1 MTENSNPVTPDEV
14 IEPGGQRVRA
24 RTLIAEVITVVPN
37 IVKLIGRLLGD
48 SRVPLRAKLTIGAA
62 AAYAASPIDL
72 IPEFVP
78 VVGWADD
85 ILVLMFALD
94 NLINRAGPEVV
105 AEHWDGPG
113 DILSLVQDVMGVS
126 RSLMPKRMA
135 GIFER
140 ISG

>member
-1 MTENSNPVTPDEV
+1 TPDEV
-14 IEPGGQRVRA
+14 IEPGGERVRA
-24 RTLIAEVITVVPN
+24 RTLIAEVITVIPN

-62 AAYAASPIDL
+62 AVYAASPIDL

-94 NLINRAGPEVV
+94 NLIHRAGPEVV

-126 RSLMPKRMA
+126 RSLMPK
-135 GIFER
+135 
-140 ISG
+140 

>member
-1 MTENSNPVTPDEV
+1 MTEHSNPVTPDEV
-14 IEPGGQRVRA
+14 IEPGGERVRA
-24 RTLIAEVITVVPN
+24 RALIAEVITVVPN

-48 SRVPLRAKLTIGAA
+48 NRVPLRAKLTIGAA
-62 AAYAASPIDL
+62 AVYAVSPIDL

-140 ISG
+140 LSG

>member
-1 MTENSNPVTPDEV
+1 MTEHSNPVTPDEV
-14 IEPGGQRVRA
+14 IEPGGDRVRA
-24 RTLIAEVITVVPN
+24 RGLIAEVITLVPN
-37 IVKLIGRLLGD
+37 IVKLIGRLVGD
-48 SRVPLRAKLTIGAA
+48 SRVPMRAKLTIGAA
-62 AAYAASPIDL
+62 AVYAVSPIDL

-85 ILVLMFALD
+85 VLVLMFALD

-135 GIFER
+135 GLFER

>member
-24 RTLIAEVITVVPN
+24 RTLIGEVITVVPN